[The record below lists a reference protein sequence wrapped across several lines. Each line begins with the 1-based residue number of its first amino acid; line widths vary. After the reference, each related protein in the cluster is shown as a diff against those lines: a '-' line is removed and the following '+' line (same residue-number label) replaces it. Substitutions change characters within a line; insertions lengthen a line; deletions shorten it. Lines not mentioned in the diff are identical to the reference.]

1 MSEGETGVEP
11 VSVVVAAAASI
22 LVRTIRGGVP
32 AMGREGDSVGWGL
45 WAV

>member
-11 VSVVVAAAASI
+11 VSVVVAAAST
-22 LVRTIRGGVP
+22 LVRTIRGG